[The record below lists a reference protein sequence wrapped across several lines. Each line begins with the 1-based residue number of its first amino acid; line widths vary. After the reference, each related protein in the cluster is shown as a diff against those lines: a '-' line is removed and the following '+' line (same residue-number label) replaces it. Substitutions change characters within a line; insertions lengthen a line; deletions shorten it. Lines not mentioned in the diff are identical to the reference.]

1 MRLEIPILREIS
13 ALRLK
18 IILRAVVSLPVL
30 TSIKDITISRPN
42 CIVDIGHDPL
52 MIDIKDYIEDMTYVG
67 AGLSPVVFGEE
78 VQQKAE

>member
-30 TSIKDITISRPN
+30 TGIKEITISHPN

-52 MIDIKDYIEDMTYVG
+52 MIDIKDYIEDMAYVG
-67 AGLSPVVFGEE
+67 AGLRPEVFAEE
-78 VQQKAE
+78 VQQKAK